1 MNLEGFLLTTI
12 GFVVFAIGAI
22 MMIIANK
29 KKTNCTPLWTDQS
42 VGPPIKYIRSSGGQ
56 EPPFQH
62 PSYLFSLQYPSLVK
76 GAVTE
81 TEGSFE
87 LYICEYFDSRI
98 SPISLSKSKILYEA
112 KSEDLKPFQLEMPPG
127 NYWAFFFCKSANTR
141 GKFNL
146 TECHQT
152 KPHRQWFSIGQT
164 LWEVGIP
171 VLIVGLVS
179 LILI

>member
-1 MNLEGFLLTTI
+1 MNLEGSLLTTI
-12 GFVVFAIGAI
+12 GFVVFVIGAI
-22 MMIIANK
+22 MMMIASK
-29 KKTNCTPLWTDQS
+29 KKTVCTPLWTDQS
-42 VGPPIKYIRSSGGQ
+42 VRPPSYIRSSGEH

-62 PSYLFSLQYPSLVK
+62 PSYLFSLQHPSLVK
-76 GAVTE
+76 GTVTE

-87 LYICEYFDSRI
+87 LYICEYFDFRI
-98 SPISLSKSKILYEA
+98 TPTSLSKSKILYEA

-127 NYWAFFFCKSANTR
+127 NYWAFFFCKLANTR
-141 GKFNL
+141 AKFSL
-146 TECHQT
+146 TECHQI
-152 KPHRQWFSIGQT
+152 KPHKQWFSIGQT